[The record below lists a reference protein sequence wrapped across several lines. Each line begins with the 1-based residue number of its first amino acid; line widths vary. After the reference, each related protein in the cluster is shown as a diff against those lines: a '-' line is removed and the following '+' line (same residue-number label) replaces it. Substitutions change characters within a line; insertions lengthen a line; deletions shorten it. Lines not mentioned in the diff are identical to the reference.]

1 MNDGVFAGG
10 RRGRSGQD
18 RLPLDAVRDVF
29 ALLVDGPRPLSVD
42 GRIFPGLPDR
52 LVPLDELRA
61 SLMRRSCPAQT
72 RDAVWAHLV
81 TRSRREGG
89 AWTVGCVG
97 VALPGLAR
105 TAGWM
110 AARYRGDRWD
120 VHAAVVTGFLHG
132 LATVELSE
140 PRIAYRLWWTARRA
154 GLDAVAEAL
163 NAPAPVESGF
173 RSAAPRPP
181 SGHPDFV
188 LADAV
193 AEGVISAVEA
203 DLIGATRLE
212 EVSVTVWAAGN
223 AVAQWAAYKM
233 RSRAEQR
240 LAGYLADRMRAHDP
254 ADPTATGADP
264 RSHRR
269 GRSLRVTGAGGAPD
283 RFDAD
288 GPAPR
293 MSKTAPGSGLLRRGQ
308 PAPQAAS
315 ARRPEEPRCA

>member
-140 PRIAYRLWWTARRA
+140 PRIAYRLWWTADRVPAVVDRPKGRPGRGRGGVERAGSGGVGVSVRRA
-154 GLDAVAEAL
+154 
-163 NAPAPVESGF
+163 APAVG
-173 RSAAPRPP
+173 APR
-181 SGHPDFV
+181 
-188 LADAV
+188 L
-193 AEGVISAVEA
+193 
-203 DLIGATRLE
+203 R
-212 EVSVTVWAAGN
+212 AG
-223 AVAQWAAYKM
+223 
-233 RSRAEQR
+233 
-240 LAGYLADRMRAHDP
+240 
-254 ADPTATGADP
+254 
-264 RSHRR
+264 
-269 GRSLRVTGAGGAPD
+269 
-283 RFDAD
+283 
-288 GPAPR
+288 
-293 MSKTAPGSGLLRRGQ
+293 
-308 PAPQAAS
+308 
-315 ARRPEEPRCA
+315 

>member
-1 MNDGVFAGG
+1 MNDDVFARG

-29 ALLVDGPRPLSVD
+29 ALLVEGPRPLSVD

-61 SLMRRSCPAQT
+61 RLMRRSCPGQT
-72 RDAVWAHLV
+72 RDAVWAYLV
-81 TRSRREGG
+81 AQSRREGG

-110 AARYRGDRWD
+110 AVRYRGDRWD
-120 VHAAVVTGFLHG
+120 VHAAVVTGFLQG
-132 LATVELSE
+132 LATVDVAE
-140 PRIAYRLWWTARRA
+140 PRIAYRLWWAARRA

-163 NAPAPVESGF
+163 NAPAPVDSGY

-193 AEGVISAVEA
+193 ADGVISLAEA

-212 EVSVTVWAAGN
+212 DVSVTVWAAGHG
-223 AVAQWAAYKM
+223 ASQWAAYKM

-240 LAGYLADRMRAHDP
+240 LAGYLAGRIREHDP
-254 ADPTATGADP
+254 ADPTATDADP
-264 RSHRR
+264 RRPL
-269 GRSLRVTGAGGAPD
+269 GVTGVSSGSD
-283 RFDAD
+283 RLDAD
-288 GPAPR
+288 GSAQR
-293 MSKTAPGSGLLRRGQ
+293 VSKSASGSGLLRCGQ
-308 PAPQAAS
+308 PAPQAVS
-315 ARRPEEPRCA
+315 APPSEEPRCA